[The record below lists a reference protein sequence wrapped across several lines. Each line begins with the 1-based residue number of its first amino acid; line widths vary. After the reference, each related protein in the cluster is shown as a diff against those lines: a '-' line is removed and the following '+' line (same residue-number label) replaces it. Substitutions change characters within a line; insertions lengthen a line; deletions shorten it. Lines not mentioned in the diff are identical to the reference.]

1 MKDAKALWTMAD
13 PKENEDAPEMVS
25 KVPGSQHVACPLRP
39 CMAAGKTSNL
49 QCIDPAYMMQ
59 VDEAEQAELREQLFG
74 ADSDEEEDA
83 INEVVVEP
91 SEAKR
96 KAEVYFEPSSCLP
109 CYHLGLIGA
118 LRGPVK
124 RSTSRNLAGG

>member
-1 MKDAKALWTMAD
+1 
-13 PKENEDAPEMVS
+13 
-25 KVPGSQHVACPLRP
+25 
-39 CMAAGKTSNL
+39 
-49 QCIDPAYMMQ
+49 MMQ

-96 KAEVYFEPSSCLP
+96 KAEVYFKPSSCLP

-118 LRGPVK
+118 LRCPVK